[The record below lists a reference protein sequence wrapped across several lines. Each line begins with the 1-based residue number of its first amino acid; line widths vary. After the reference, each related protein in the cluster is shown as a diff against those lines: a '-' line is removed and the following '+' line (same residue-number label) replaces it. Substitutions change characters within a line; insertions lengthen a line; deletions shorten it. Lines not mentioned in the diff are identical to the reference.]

1 MTPRSLVMSSFSG
14 ADDIDRMAAMIASSW
29 RQPGV
34 TAQVHMGNLA
44 WRLASVDLSKPYD
57 DIGLWSN
64 RYGQVVAIALVYASY
79 PIDLLIAPGLENA
92 AGLLEGML
100 DWTEA
105 RWRVARA
112 TGGPDRPLRV
122 GCFETDELREAVL
135 RRRGYTLGDR
145 GYVRFERDINAVGGP
160 LRLPE
165 RLRVRA
171 IEGVADAER
180 LAALHN
186 TIFDSPILSIDD
198 LRRVISV
205 PWYKPELGLV
215 VESETGEAIAFAL
228 GWLDPISAT
237 LEFEPVGCLAAWRR
251 RGITG
256 ALLREIMRRAA
267 NQNARQATVTARDDN
282 AETQAFYYATGFER
296 RVLELEYRKHLDP
309 AGGI

>member
-1 MTPRSLVMSSFSG
+1 MTLRSIVMSSYSG
-14 ADDIDRMAAMIASSW
+14 EDDIDRMAAMIASSW
-29 RQPGV
+29 PQTSV
-34 TAQVHMGNLA
+34 TAQVHMGNVA
-44 WRLASVDLSKPYD
+44 WRQASVDLSKPYD

-64 RYGQVVAIALVYASY
+64 RDGEVVAIASVYDSY
-79 PIDLLIAPGLENA
+79 PTDLLIAPGLENA
-92 AGLLEGML
+92 VGLLEGML

-105 RWRVARA
+105 RWRLAHA

-122 GCFETDELREAVL
+122 GCFDTDELRGAVL
-135 RRRGYTLGDR
+135 RRRGYALGDR
-145 GYVRFERDINAVGGP
+145 GYVRFGRDINAVGEP
-160 LRLPE
+160 LELPE

-186 TIFDSPILSIDD
+186 TIFESPVLSVDD

-215 VESETGEAIAFAL
+215 VENGTGEAIAFAL
-228 GWLDPISAT
+228 GWLDPVGAT

-256 ALLREIMRRAA
+256 ALLHEIMRRAA
-267 NQNARQATVTARDDN
+267 SRNARQATVTARNDN
-282 AETQAFYYATGFER
+282 AETQAFYHATGFER
-296 RVLELEYRKHLDP
+296 LVLELEYRKHLDP
-309 AGGI
+309 PGGI